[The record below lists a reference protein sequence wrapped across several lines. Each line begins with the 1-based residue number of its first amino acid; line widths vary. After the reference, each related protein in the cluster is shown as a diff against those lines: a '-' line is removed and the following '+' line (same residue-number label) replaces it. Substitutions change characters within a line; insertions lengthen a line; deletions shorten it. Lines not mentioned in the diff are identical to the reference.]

1 MIVSDFESLLVDI
14 SRPSLRFA
22 SVIKT
27 LMSFYLS
34 VINMCLVRSI
44 KGQIFHNDF
53 EYSKLIILKKM
64 KLGDPKNLP
73 TKELG

>member
-1 MIVSDFESLLVDI
+1 
-14 SRPSLRFA
+14 
-22 SVIKT
+22 
-27 LMSFYLS
+27 
-34 VINMCLVRSI
+34 MCLVRSI

-53 EYSKLIILKKM
+53 EYSKTYNLKKM